1 MKSYKQF
8 ISEAR
13 EVKAFLAGDLPITK
27 RKKKVGQKVV
37 SKKKSNDLSA
47 RGNASDVSVPS
58 ASSQEVDN
66 SNLIHVGGNYM
77 GRPDYSESVDIVVD
91 AMNRLFPPPEWKLR
105 EDTQSSFYIFRTDT
119 QQVLAKGVVGYD
131 NAKQR
136 ASYLRKRHGLKF
148 DQVRFKKERVA
159 TGRSSGASRRTGG
172 QTYRGGRIDTSRNY
186 NPSKRW
192 HFRGVNYPDE
202 SYADLDLTG
211 FRSFV
216 LFIFDLFQSD

>member
-13 EVKAFLAGDLPITK
+13 EAKAFLAGDLPITK

-91 AMNRLFPPPEWKLR
+91 AMYRLFPHPEWKLL

-131 NAKQR
+131 NAKDR

-148 DQVRFKKERVA
+148 NQVRFKKERVA
-159 TGRSSGASRRTGG
+159 TGRSSGASGRRTGG
-172 QTYRGGRIDTSRNY
+172 QTYRGGRIDTARNY
-186 NPSKRW
+186 NPSKRGR
-192 HFRGVNYPDE
+192 FRGVSYSDG
-202 SYADLDLTG
+202 SYADLD
-211 FRSFV
+211 
-216 LFIFDLFQSD
+216 

>member
-1 MKSYKQF
+1 MTAYKQF
-8 ISEAR
+8 ISEVR
-13 EVKAFLAGDLPITK
+13 EAKAFLAGDLPITK
-27 RKKKVGQKVV
+27 RKKKKVGQKVV
-37 SKKKSNDLSA
+37 SKKKSNDLDT

-77 GRPDYSESVDIVVD
+77 GRPDYSESVDVLVD

-131 NAKQR
+131 NAKDR

-148 DQVRFKKERVA
+148 DQVRFKKEGA
-159 TGRSSGASRRTGG
+159 MTGGSGRRTGG
-172 QTYRGGRIDTSRNY
+172 QTYRGGRVNTTRKY
-186 NPSKRW
+186 NPSRRGY
-192 HFRGVNYPDE
+192 FRGVNYSDG
-202 SYADLDLTG
+202 SYADLD
-211 FRSFV
+211 
-216 LFIFDLFQSD
+216 

>member
-13 EVKAFLAGDLPITK
+13 EAKAFLAGEVPASK
-27 RKKKVGQKVV
+27 MKKKKVGQKVV
-37 SKKKSNDLSA
+37 SKKKSNNLSS

-66 SNLIHVGGNYM
+66 SNLIYVGGNYM
-77 GRPDYSESVDIVVD
+77 GHPDYSESVDVVVD
-91 AMNRLFPPPEWKLR
+91 VMNRLYPVPEWKLM

-119 QQVLAKGVVGYD
+119 QQVLAKGVVGFD

-148 DQVRFKKERVA
+148 DQVRFKKERGA
-159 TGRSSGASRRTGG
+159 TGLSGRRTGG

-186 NPSKRW
+186 NPSKRG
-192 HFRGVNYPDE
+192 HFRGVNYSDG
-202 SYADLDLTG
+202 SYADLD
-211 FRSFV
+211 
-216 LFIFDLFQSD
+216 

>member
-13 EVKAFLAGDLPITK
+13 EAKAFLAGDLPITK
-27 RKKKVGQKVV
+27 RKKKKVGQKVV
-37 SKKKSNDLSA
+37 SKKKSNDLDT

-77 GRPDYSESVDIVVD
+77 GRPDYSESVDVVVD
-91 AMNRLFPPPEWKLR
+91 AMNRLFPPPELKLR
-105 EDTQSSFYIFRTDT
+105 EDTQSFYIFRTDT

-131 NAKQR
+131 NAKDR

-159 TGRSSGASRRTGG
+159 TGRSSGAAARRTGG

-186 NPSKRW
+186 NPSKRGR
-192 HFRGVNYPDE
+192 FRGVSYSDG
-202 SYADLDLTG
+202 SYADLD
-211 FRSFV
+211 
-216 LFIFDLFQSD
+216 